1 MTIYPILLYFFD
13 MMNLDKLKENKK
25 NELLDIFEKLYKNS
39 SYKTL
44 NEKEKIDFIVEEG
57 FDDLELFD
65 SSNSSKLDIKEFY
78 KIIVNFEEKKEK
90 KEKNY
95 IITPNT
101 FFKKINFSKENYQSN
116 TNIPGYTIHNGLTD
130 VKIEQKYEESD
141 SNYRKRLKSK
151 LNTFY
156 NEFNFLIT
164 RILTDNNFILTP
176 IDEIR
181 ELVEKIKESNLEKNE
196 KFELI
201 CGIDMVL
208 CYNKSIFEKDCIEK
222 PWSRNWNSTKD
233 KNTKCIKNSII
244 KTRSYVQSNMQQ
256 SQITQIYQVNT
267 IHYAVNHNFNDRCK
281 DKIFNDKLNF
291 EDIKNEILAFFIYKK
306 EIYCFA
312 SEGEIYKIKGNLFK
326 IFKSDFFLKD
336 KIFIENSEMLVG
348 FTEKFSNFLITNEIC
363 TPLSV
368 KISQMQEI
376 LVNNRIQ
383 IQNCSEIIEDEIDFT
398 KYEKMFD
405 EAIKEFIKEMDDDMD
420 GKIDEIGKIYLKR
433 NFINFIKKINSIVFE
448 KNLKKLDDLEIKH
461 FDMEYR
467 FLIPKTPVE
476 STHNLDLLA
485 EFISINIKNHVRYHN
500 ALLKRKYYDIS
511 KQNLKENQEKYEAI
525 KKEITPDLIGMIK
538 EWLK

>member
-25 NELLDIFEKLYKNS
+25 KELLDIFEKLYKNS

-78 KIIVNFEEKKEK
+78 KIIANFEKKKEKKKK

-95 IITPNT
+95 IITPNA

-256 SQITQIYQVNT
+256 PQITQIYQVNT

-312 SEGEIYKIKGNLFK
+312 SKGEIYKIKGNLFK

-336 KIFIENSEMLVG
+336 KIFIKNSEMLVG

-368 KISQMQEI
+368 KISQMQKI

-383 IQNCSEIIEDEIDFT
+383 IQNCSEITEYEIDLTEFD
-398 KYEKMFD
+398 KMFD
-405 EAIKEFIKEMDDDMD
+405 EVIKEFID
-420 GKIDEIGKIYLKR
+420 KIDEEYFER
-433 NFINFIKKINSIVFE
+433 NFNNFINEINSIVFE
-448 KNLKKLDDLEIKH
+448 KSTKKLDDLEIKY
-461 FDMEYR
+461 FDMKYR
-467 FLIPKTPVE
+467 FTMPETPIKP
-476 STHNLDLLA
+476 THNLDLFA
-485 EFISINIKNHVRYHN
+485 ELISINIKSHMRYHN
-500 ALLKRKYYDIS
+500 ALLERENYIS
-511 KQNLKENQEKYEAI
+511 KENLKENQEKYEAI

-538 EWLK
+538 EWLNKTAVLE